1 MNIIWSPRANVAY
14 RQQINWLEAN
24 RNPKAVLR
32 YLHEV
37 ADALDSISN
46 PLARYRPVPG
56 FPDTY
61 QFPLN
66 QHTVLYYRVK
76 GNDIQIVSIFDTRQD
91 PDKRD
96 LS

>member
-1 MNIIWSPRANVAY
+1 MNVIWSPRANAAY
-14 RQQINWLEAN
+14 RRQISWLETNQNA
-24 RNPKAVLR
+24 KAVLR

-37 ADALDSISN
+37 ADAIDSISN
-46 PLARYRPVPG
+46 PLARYRPVLD

-66 QHTVLYYRVK
+66 RHTILYYRIK
-76 GNDIQIVSIFDTRQD
+76 GSNIRIVSIFDTRQD
-91 PDKRD
+91 PDKRK